1 MKKLISSYAFD
12 LSPRVPLQLGRE
24 SIANSTTA
32 VTELVKNSYDADAS
46 KVSIKTFKLDKPIS
60 VMVIEDDGNGMD
72 PETLISSWLKIGTD
86 NKVYDKKSLN
96 GRVLTG
102 AKGLGRLGIDRLCRR
117 LILQTKT
124 TKSDHLLQLDID
136 WKKYEVRDK
145 SFFDIKHNVFTV
157 DYPSEDKYGQ
167 ILPRG
172 HGTRMILLGLKDDW
186 AGYLYK
192 DLAKELR
199 LLVSPFFA
207 NDEFK
212 IEMATDFDESQN
224 LNSSEILDYSRWS
237 AEASVNEDGSISA
250 EYRYKNEL
258 VDSFTLPWNEW
269 INNRNNIPSC
279 GPLDVKLYYIPR
291 ESVSDID
298 LKIKQIRSF
307 LDANQ
312 GVRIYR
318 DNFRVRPYG
327 EPSGKGDWL
336 DLGLRKVR
344 NPEGMRQG
352 NWKVG
357 PNQIVGA
364 VFINRDKNST
374 LNDQANREGIV
385 ENESFYDLRTF
396 ILKVIEKFESLAVL
410 QSRKE
415 SAPEKKI
422 VIEELKEKNNKT
434 NDVILEIQKRL
445 NINIKNKNTK
455 K

>member
-1 MKKLISSYAFD
+1 
-12 LSPRVPLQLGRE
+12 
-24 SIANSTTA
+24 
-32 VTELVKNSYDADAS
+32 
-46 KVSIKTFKLDKPIS
+46 
-60 VMVIEDDGNGMD
+60 
-72 PETLISSWLKIGTD
+72 
-86 NKVYDKKSLN
+86 
-96 GRVLTG
+96 
-102 AKGLGRLGIDRLCRR
+102 
-117 LILQTKT
+117 
-124 TKSDHLLQLDID
+124 

-396 ILKVIEKFESLAVL
+396 ILKVIEK
-410 QSRKE
+410 
-415 SAPEKKI
+415 
-422 VIEELKEKNNKT
+422 
-434 NDVILEIQKRL
+434 
-445 NINIKNKNTK
+445 
-455 K
+455 

>member
-1 MKKLISSYAFD
+1 
-12 LSPRVPLQLGRE
+12 
-24 SIANSTTA
+24 
-32 VTELVKNSYDADAS
+32 
-46 KVSIKTFKLDKPIS
+46 
-60 VMVIEDDGNGMD
+60 
-72 PETLISSWLKIGTD
+72 
-86 NKVYDKKSLN
+86 
-96 GRVLTG
+96 
-102 AKGLGRLGIDRLCRR
+102 
-117 LILQTKT
+117 
-124 TKSDHLLQLDID
+124 
-136 WKKYEVRDK
+136 
-145 SFFDIKHNVFTV
+145 
-157 DYPSEDKYGQ
+157 
-167 ILPRG
+167 
-172 HGTRMILLGLKDDW
+172 
-186 AGYLYK
+186 
-192 DLAKELR
+192 
-199 LLVSPFFA
+199 
-207 NDEFK
+207 
-212 IEMATDFDESQN
+212 
-224 LNSSEILDYSRWS
+224 
-237 AEASVNEDGSISA
+237 
-250 EYRYKNEL
+250 
-258 VDSFTLPWNEW
+258 
-269 INNRNNIPSC
+269 
-279 GPLDVKLYYIPR
+279 
-291 ESVSDID
+291 ID

-422 VIEELKEKNNKT
+422 VIEELKEK
-434 NDVILEIQKRL
+434 
-445 NINIKNKNTK
+445 
-455 K
+455 

>member
-1 MKKLISSYAFD
+1 
-12 LSPRVPLQLGRE
+12 
-24 SIANSTTA
+24 
-32 VTELVKNSYDADAS
+32 
-46 KVSIKTFKLDKPIS
+46 
-60 VMVIEDDGNGMD
+60 
-72 PETLISSWLKIGTD
+72 
-86 NKVYDKKSLN
+86 
-96 GRVLTG
+96 
-102 AKGLGRLGIDRLCRR
+102 
-117 LILQTKT
+117 
-124 TKSDHLLQLDID
+124 
-136 WKKYEVRDK
+136 
-145 SFFDIKHNVFTV
+145 
-157 DYPSEDKYGQ
+157 
-167 ILPRG
+167 
-172 HGTRMILLGLKDDW
+172 
-186 AGYLYK
+186 
-192 DLAKELR
+192 
-199 LLVSPFFA
+199 
-207 NDEFK
+207 
-212 IEMATDFDESQN
+212 
-224 LNSSEILDYSRWS
+224 
-237 AEASVNEDGSISA
+237 
-250 EYRYKNEL
+250 
-258 VDSFTLPWNEW
+258 
-269 INNRNNIPSC
+269 
-279 GPLDVKLYYIPR
+279 
-291 ESVSDID
+291 VSDID

-455 K
+455 KSDLKHIAKNMLKVVEQQKLETEKVDQLLVEVEQLKDTMANLASLGILTVCLGHETKQHTSMSATNISMLREMIEEDIAKLDTEKALTRINLLENSIKYISDFAGFALSNVRPDKRN